1 VADACSAPRAA
12 GQRIPMIRVKKGHD
26 ASDLTLILKPGA
38 PRTVGPGSRWGTVA
52 DVPGR
57 LVLWDVDHTLINA
70 GRAGWRVYQLA
81 FGEMFGCD
89 VPAAPSM
96 AGRTDRAIA
105 LETLALAGVPDPRTQ
120 VDAFQRLLA
129 RLAPGVADLVREQ
142 GRVLPGAAE
151 AVGVLAT
158 APWDGGP
165 LVQSVLTGNM
175 RVLAQ
180 VKLGAL
186 GLDRDLDLRVGAYG
200 DAHEI
205 RADLVP
211 LARAS
216 ATAAYGADFSGA
228 ATVLVGDTP
237 LDVEAAQVAG
247 ARAVAVASGEFSVA
261 DLTAS
266 GADAV
271 LPDLTDTAAVLAAIL
286 PA

>member
-1 VADACSAPRAA
+1 
-12 GQRIPMIRVKKGHD
+12 
-26 ASDLTLILKPGA
+26 
-38 PRTVGPGSRWGTVA
+38 
-52 DVPGR
+52 VPGL

-70 GRAGWRVYQLA
+70 GRGGWRAYQLA
-81 FGEMFGCD
+81 FGLMFGRS

-120 VDAFQRLLA
+120 VDEFQRVLA
-129 RLAPGVADLVREQ
+129 RVAPDIADVVREH

-151 AVGVLAT
+151 AIRAVAAAAGTGA
-158 APWDGGP
+158 GGGRM

-175 RVLAQ
+175 RAMAQ

-186 GLDRDLDLRVGAYG
+186 GLDRDLDLKVGAYG
-200 DAHEI
+200 DDHEI

-216 ATAAYGADFSGA
+216 ATAAYGADFSGP

-237 LDVEAAQVAG
+237 LDVEAARVAG
-247 ARAVAVASGEFSVA
+247 ARAVAVASGEFSVS
-261 DLTAS
+261 DLAAS

>member
-1 VADACSAPRAA
+1 MRY
-12 GQRIPMIRVKKGHD
+12 RRV
-26 ASDLTLILKPGA
+26 
-38 PRTVGPGSRWGTVA
+38 
-52 DVPGR
+52 VPGR

-81 FGEMFGCD
+81 FGEMFGRD
-89 VPAAPSM
+89 VPPAPSM

-105 LETLALAGVPDPRTQ
+105 LETLALAGVPHPRTQ
-120 VDAFQRLLA
+120 LGAFQQLLA
-129 RLAPGVADLVREQ
+129 ELAPGVTDQVREH

-151 AVGVLAT
+151 AVRALA
-158 APWDGGP
+158 AAAGPAGDGGP

-175 RVLAQ
+175 RVMAQ

-200 DAHEI
+200 DDHEI

-216 ATAAYGADFSGA
+216 ASAAYRADFSGA

-247 ARAVAVASGEFSVA
+247 ARAVAVASGQFSVA
-261 DLTAS
+261 DLTAA

-271 LPDLTDTAAVLAAIL
+271 LPDLTSTAAVLAAIL
-286 PA
+286 GWPRS

>member
-1 VADACSAPRAA
+1 MRY
-12 GQRIPMIRVKKGHD
+12 RR
-26 ASDLTLILKPGA
+26 
-38 PRTVGPGSRWGTVA
+38 
-52 DVPGR
+52 DVPGL

-70 GRAGWRVYQLA
+70 GRAGWRAYQLA
-81 FGEMFGCD
+81 FGQMFGRD
-89 VPAAPSM
+89 VPASPSM

-120 VDAFQRLLA
+120 VDAFQRVLA
-129 RLAPGVADLVREQ
+129 QVAPSVADVVREH

-151 AVGVLAT
+151 AVRALAG
-158 APWDGGP
+158 AGSAAAGGGPGIGDP

-175 RVLAQ
+175 RVMAQ
-180 VKLGAL
+180 VKLGTL
-186 GLDRDLDLRVGAYG
+186 GLDRVLDLRVGAYG
-200 DAHEI
+200 DVHET

-211 LARAS
+211 LARAN
-216 ATAAYGADFSGA
+216 ATAAYGADFSGP

-237 LDVEAAQVAG
+237 LDIEAARVAG

-261 DLTAS
+261 DLEAA

-286 PA
+286 ST

>member
-1 VADACSAPRAA
+1 MRY
-12 GQRIPMIRVKKGHD
+12 RR
-26 ASDLTLILKPGA
+26 
-38 PRTVGPGSRWGTVA
+38 

-81 FGEMFGCD
+81 FGEMFGRD

-105 LETLALAGVPDPRTQ
+105 LETLALAGVPHARTQ

-129 RLAPGVADLVREQ
+129 QLAPGVADLVREY

-151 AVGVLAT
+151 AVRALAST
-158 APWDGGP
+158 ATGSPDGAP

-175 RVLAQ
+175 RALAQ

-186 GLDRDLDLRVGAYG
+186 GLDRDLDLQVGAYG
-200 DAHEI
+200 DIHEI

-211 LARAS
+211 LARAR

-237 LDVEAAQVAG
+237 LDIEAAQVAG
-247 ARAVAVASGEFSVA
+247 ARAVAVASGEFPVA
-261 DLTAS
+261 DLAAA

>member
-1 VADACSAPRAA
+1 MP
-12 GQRIPMIRVKKGHD
+12 GQ
-26 ASDLTLILKPGA
+26 
-38 PRTVGPGSRWGTVA
+38 
-52 DVPGR
+52 
-57 LVLWDVDHTLINA
+57 LVLWDVAHTLINA
-70 GRAGWRVYQLA
+70 GRAGWRAYQLA
-81 FGEMFGCD
+81 FGRMFGMD

-105 LETLALAGVPDPRTQ
+105 IETLALAGVPDPRTQ
-120 VDAFQRLLA
+120 VDAFQRVLA
-129 RLAPGVADLVREQ
+129 QVAPDVADVVRED

-151 AVGVLAT
+151 AIRALA
-158 APWDGGP
+158 AAAADGDRNGDGSP

-175 RVLAQ
+175 QVMAQ

-211 LARAS
+211 LARAN
-216 ATAAYGADFSGA
+216 ATALYGADFSGP

-237 LDVEAAQVAG
+237 LDIEAARAAG

-261 DLTAS
+261 DLEAA

>member
-1 VADACSAPRAA
+1 MRY
-12 GQRIPMIRVKKGHD
+12 RR
-26 ASDLTLILKPGA
+26 
-38 PRTVGPGSRWGTVA
+38 

-70 GRAGWRVYQLA
+70 GRAGWQVYQLA
-81 FGEMFGCD
+81 FGEMFGRD
-89 VPAAPSM
+89 VPEAPSM

-105 LETLALAGVPDPRTQ
+105 LEALAGVPHPRTQ
-120 VDAFQRLLA
+120 IDAFQRLLA
-129 RLAPGVADLVREQ
+129 HLAPDVADQVREQ

-151 AVGVLAT
+151 AVRALA
-158 APWDGGP
+158 AEAAQPCDGSP

-175 RVLAQ
+175 RVMAQ

-216 ATAAYGADFSGA
+216 ASAAYGADFSGA

-261 DLTAS
+261 DLEDA

-271 LPDLTDTAAVLAAIL
+271 LPDLRDTATVLAAIL
-286 PA
+286 GSTRS

>member
-1 VADACSAPRAA
+1 MTCPPPRRWPAC
-12 GQRIPMIRVKKGHD
+12 
-26 ASDLTLILKPGA
+26 
-38 PRTVGPGSRWGTVA
+38 
-52 DVPGR
+52 
-57 LVLWDVDHTLINA
+57 
-70 GRAGWRVYQLA
+70 
-81 FGEMFGCD
+81 
-89 VPAAPSM
+89 
-96 AGRTDRAIA
+96 TDRAIA
-105 LETLALAGVPDPRTQ
+105 LEALALAGVPHPRTQ

-129 RLAPGVADLVREQ
+129 QLAPGVTDLVREQ

-151 AVGVLAT
+151 AIRALA
-158 APWDGGP
+158 AGPWDGGP

-175 RVLAQ
+175 RVMAQ

-237 LDVEAAQVAG
+237 LDVEAAQMAG

-286 PA
+286 PALTVPGRAVPGPGCHERVTPGRAGGDPPDRAALTRGGRAGS

>member
-1 VADACSAPRAA
+1 
-12 GQRIPMIRVKKGHD
+12 
-26 ASDLTLILKPGA
+26 
-38 PRTVGPGSRWGTVA
+38 
-52 DVPGR
+52 VPGR

-70 GRAGWRVYQLA
+70 GRAGWRAYQMA

-105 LETLALAGVPDPRTQ
+105 LEALALAGVPHPRTQ
-120 VDAFQRLLA
+120 IDAFQRLLA
-129 RLAPGVADLVREQ
+129 QLAPGVAGLVREH

-151 AVGVLAT
+151 AVGALAAAAA
-158 APWDGGP
+158 APGHGGP

-175 RVLAQ
+175 RVMAQ

-216 ATAAYGADFSGA
+216 ATAAYRADFSGA
-228 ATVLVGDTP
+228 GTVLVGDTP

-261 DLTAS
+261 DLTAA

-271 LPDLTDTAAVLAAIL
+271 LPDLTDTATVLAAIL
-286 PA
+286 TG

>member
-1 VADACSAPRAA
+1 MPA
-12 GQRIPMIRVKKGHD
+12 
-26 ASDLTLILKPGA
+26 
-38 PRTVGPGSRWGTVA
+38 
-52 DVPGR
+52 R

-70 GRAGWRVYQLA
+70 GRAGWRAYQLA
-81 FGEMFGCD
+81 FGRMFGMD

-105 LETLALAGVPDPRTQ
+105 IETLALAGVPDPRTQ
-120 VDAFQRLLA
+120 VDAFQRVLA
-129 RLAPGVADLVREQ
+129 QVAPDVADVVRED

-151 AVGVLAT
+151 AIRALA
-158 APWDGGP
+158 AAAADGDRNGDGSP

-175 RVLAQ
+175 QVMAQ

-211 LARAS
+211 LARAN
-216 ATAAYGADFSGA
+216 ATALYGADFSGP

-237 LDVEAAQVAG
+237 LDIEAARAAG

-261 DLTAS
+261 DLEAA

>member
-1 VADACSAPRAA
+1 MRYRH
-12 GQRIPMIRVKKGHD
+12 G
-26 ASDLTLILKPGA
+26 
-38 PRTVGPGSRWGTVA
+38 
-52 DVPGR
+52 VPGL

-70 GRAGWRVYQLA
+70 GRGGWRAYQMA
-81 FGEMFGCD
+81 FGQMFGRS

-120 VDAFQRLLA
+120 VDAFQRVLA
-129 RLAPGVADLVREQ
+129 RVAPDVADVVREH

-151 AVGVLAT
+151 AIRAVAAAG
-158 APWDGGP
+158 DGRV

-175 RVLAQ
+175 RVMAQ
-180 VKLGAL
+180 VKLNAL
-186 GLDRDLDLRVGAYG
+186 GLDRDLDLEVGAYG
-200 DAHEI
+200 DDHEI

-216 ATAAYGADFSGA
+216 AAAAYGADFSGP

-237 LDVEAAQVAG
+237 LDVEAARVAG

-261 DLTAS
+261 DLVAS

>member
-1 VADACSAPRAA
+1 MIAVKGGARRRILTVIMKRGA
-12 GQRIPMIRVKKGHD
+12 GARV
-26 ASDLTLILKPGA
+26 
-38 PRTVGPGSRWGTVA
+38 GSPESRCGSVA

-81 FGEMFGCD
+81 FGEMFGRD

-105 LETLALAGVPDPRTQ
+105 LEALALAGVPHPRTQ

-129 RLAPGVADLVREQ
+129 QLAPDVTDLVREQ

-151 AVGVLAT
+151 AVRALA
-158 APWDGGP
+158 ARAWDGGP

-175 RVLAQ
+175 RVMAQ

-200 DAHEI
+200 DTHEI

-286 PA
+286 DWPRS

>member
-1 VADACSAPRAA
+1 MRY
-12 GQRIPMIRVKKGHD
+12 RH
-26 ASDLTLILKPGA
+26 
-38 PRTVGPGSRWGTVA
+38 
-52 DVPGR
+52 DVPGL

-70 GRAGWRVYQLA
+70 GRAGWRAYQLA
-81 FGEMFGCD
+81 FGQMFGRD
-89 VPAAPSM
+89 VPASPSM

-120 VDAFQRLLA
+120 VDAFQRVLA
-129 RLAPGVADLVREQ
+129 QVAPSVADVVREH

-151 AVGVLAT
+151 AVRALAGTGSAT
-158 APWDGGP
+158 AAGGGPGIGDP

-175 RVLAQ
+175 RVIAQ
-180 VKLGAL
+180 VKLGTL
-186 GLDRDLDLRVGAYG
+186 GLDRVLDLRVGAYG
-200 DAHEI
+200 DAHET

-211 LARAS
+211 LARAN
-216 ATAAYGADFSGA
+216 ATAAYGADFSGP

-237 LDVEAAQVAG
+237 LDIEAARVAG

-261 DLTAS
+261 DLEAA

-286 PA
+286 ST

>member
-1 VADACSAPRAA
+1 MRYRH
-12 GQRIPMIRVKKGHD
+12 G
-26 ASDLTLILKPGA
+26 
-38 PRTVGPGSRWGTVA
+38 
-52 DVPGR
+52 VPGL

-70 GRAGWRVYQLA
+70 GRGGWRAYQLA
-81 FGEMFGCD
+81 FGQLFGRS

-120 VDAFQRLLA
+120 VDAFQRVLA
-129 RLAPGVADLVREQ
+129 RVAPDVADVVREH

-151 AVGVLAT
+151 AIRALA
-158 APWDGGP
+158 AAGDGRV

-175 RVLAQ
+175 RVMAQ
-180 VKLGAL
+180 VKLSAL
-186 GLDRDLDLRVGAYG
+186 GLDRDLDLEVGAYG
-200 DAHEI
+200 DDHEI

-211 LARAS
+211 LARAG
-216 ATAAYGADFSGA
+216 AAAAYGADFSGP

-237 LDVEAAQVAG
+237 LDVEAARVAG

-261 DLTAS
+261 DLVAS

>member
-1 VADACSAPRAA
+1 MGRCPLMRY
-12 GQRIPMIRVKKGHD
+12 RR
-26 ASDLTLILKPGA
+26 
-38 PRTVGPGSRWGTVA
+38 
-52 DVPGR
+52 DVPGQ

-70 GRAGWRVYQLA
+70 GRAGWRAYQLA
-81 FGEMFGCD
+81 FGRMFGRD

-105 LETLALAGVPDPRTQ
+105 LQTLALAGVPDPLGQ
-120 VDAFQRLLA
+120 VDAFQRVLA
-129 RLAPGVADLVREQ
+129 KVAPDVADVVREH

-151 AVGVLAT
+151 AVRALA
-158 APWDGGP
+158 AAAEADGRL

-175 RVLAQ
+175 RVMAE

-186 GLDRDLDLRVGAYG
+186 GLDRQLDLRVGAYG

-216 ATAAYGADFSGA
+216 ATAVYGADFSGP

-237 LDVEAAQVAG
+237 LDVEAARVAG

-261 DLTAS
+261 ELAAA
-266 GADAV
+266 GPDAV
-271 LPDLTDTAAVLAAIL
+271 LPSLTDTAAVLAAIR

>member
-1 VADACSAPRAA
+1 
-12 GQRIPMIRVKKGHD
+12 M
-26 ASDLTLILKPGA
+26 PGL
-38 PRTVGPGSRWGTVA
+38 
-52 DVPGR
+52 

-81 FGEMFGCD
+81 FGEMFGRD

-105 LETLALAGVPDPRTQ
+105 LEALALAGVPDPRTQ
-120 VDAFQRLLA
+120 VDAFQRVLA
-129 RLAPGVADLVREQ
+129 RVALDVADVVREH

-151 AVGVLAT
+151 AIRAVAAAG
-158 APWDGGP
+158 DGRV

-175 RVLAQ
+175 RVMAQ

-200 DAHEI
+200 DDHEI

-216 ATAAYGADFSGA
+216 ATAAYGTDFSGP

-261 DLTAS
+261 DLVAS

>member
-1 VADACSAPRAA
+1 MRY
-12 GQRIPMIRVKKGHD
+12 RR
-26 ASDLTLILKPGA
+26 
-38 PRTVGPGSRWGTVA
+38 

-57 LVLWDVDHTLINA
+57 LILWDVDHTLINA
-70 GRAGWRVYQLA
+70 GRAGRRVYQLA
-81 FGEMFGCD
+81 FSEMFGRD

-105 LETLALAGVPDPRTQ
+105 LEVLALAGVPHPRTQ
-120 VDAFQRLLA
+120 LDAFQR
-129 RLAPGVADLVREQ
+129 RLAQLAPDVTDLVREQ

-151 AVGVLAT
+151 AVRALADG
-158 APWDGGP
+158 PWDGGP

-175 RVLAQ
+175 RVMAQ

-271 LPDLTDTAAVLAAIL
+271 LPDLTDIAAVLAAIL

>member
-1 VADACSAPRAA
+1 
-12 GQRIPMIRVKKGHD
+12 
-26 ASDLTLILKPGA
+26 
-38 PRTVGPGSRWGTVA
+38 
-52 DVPGR
+52 VPGQ

-70 GRAGWRVYQLA
+70 GRAGWRAYQLA
-81 FGEMFGCD
+81 FSQMFGVD
-89 VPAAPSM
+89 VPRAPSM

-105 LETLALAGVPDPRTQ
+105 IETLALAGVPRPRTQ
-120 VDAFQRLLA
+120 VDAFQRVLA
-129 RLAPGVADLVREQ
+129 QVAPSVADVVREH

-151 AVGVLAT
+151 AVRALAAT
-158 APWDGGP
+158 AARATAGPAGPANGGP

-175 RVLAQ
+175 RVMAQ

-211 LARAS
+211 LARAN
-216 ATAAYGADFSGA
+216 ATAAYGADFGGP

-247 ARAVAVASGEFSVA
+247 ARSVAVASGEFSVA
-261 DLTAS
+261 DLVAA

-286 PA
+286 SA

>member
-1 VADACSAPRAA
+1 
-12 GQRIPMIRVKKGHD
+12 
-26 ASDLTLILKPGA
+26 
-38 PRTVGPGSRWGTVA
+38 
-52 DVPGR
+52 VPAR

-70 GRAGWRVYQLA
+70 GRAGWRAYQLA
-81 FGEMFGCD
+81 FGRMFGMD

-105 LETLALAGVPDPRTQ
+105 IETLALAGVPDPRTQ
-120 VDAFQRLLA
+120 VDAFQRVLA
-129 RLAPGVADLVREQ
+129 QVAPDVADVVRED

-151 AVGVLAT
+151 AIRALA
-158 APWDGGP
+158 AAAADGDRNGDGSP

-175 RVLAQ
+175 QVMAQ

-211 LARAS
+211 LARAN
-216 ATAAYGADFSGA
+216 ATALYGADFSGP

-237 LDVEAAQVAG
+237 LDIEAARAAG

-261 DLTAS
+261 DLEAA